1 MLGNTGSIR
10 WRRSSLTLLAV
21 LLVTGLAAARDK
33 REEEAKPSHGH
44 PVIWQDPGDIA
55 SRSLTYGS
63 GGKDAQ
69 PQPPFNFVK
78 EDLKGSNPKLVVTDA
93 AGVKWKVK
101 LGNEVRPEVVA
112 ARLIWAVGYFTSD
125 DYYVPRLQVANL
137 PRHLHRGNQY
147 IQSDGSITVAR
158 LKRYPEGTKKT
169 GDWDW
174 RKNPFTGTRELN
186 GLRVMMALVNN
197 WDLKNVNNVIL
208 KAGPHSAEPGSMI
221 YLVSDLGASFATNGF
236 SWTKTES
243 KGNLTSFYQSQF
255 IKNATADYV
264 DFGTPGRPALDHIV
278 AIHNFASRIN
288 MEWIG
293 SHVPRADAKWIGN
306 LLAQLSQD
314 QIVDAFLAAGYDNGE
329 ALAFARMLERRI
341 AQLKEL

>member
-1 MLGNTGSIR
+1 MGYRLNPRVVIYLTWLVVLPLAGLSAGS
-10 WRRSSLTLLAV
+10 
-21 LLVTGLAAARDK
+21 DK
-33 REEEAKPSHGH
+33 REPEGKTPSGH
-44 PVIWQDPGDIA
+44 PVLWQDPGDIA
-55 SRSLTYGS
+55 SRGLTYGS
-63 GGKDAQ
+63 GGKGAQ
-69 PQPPFNFVK
+69 PQPPFDFVE

-112 ARLIWAVGYFTSD
+112 SRLIWAVGYFTSE
-125 DYYVPRLQVANL
+125 DYYVPRLQVAGL

-147 IQSDGSITVAR
+147 IQADGSIAVAR
-158 LKRYPEGTKKT
+158 LKRYPEGTKKI

-208 KAGPHSAEPGSMI
+208 KAGPRSAEPHSMI

-236 SWTKTES
+236 SWTKTKS

-255 IKNATADYV
+255 ITNATADYV
-264 DFGTPGRPALDHIV
+264 DFGTPSRPALDHLV
-278 AIHNFASRIN
+278 AIRDFAGRIN

-293 SHVPRADAKWIGN
+293 SHVPRGDARWIGN
-306 LLAQLSQD
+306 LLGQLSQD